1 MVGDRKLEAS
11 ECYNKSLISEY
22 FEIGHDFRSYSKVA
36 NTSTPLTEMDFHG
49 IIDKA
54 DRIFSI
60 LSASRLSSQYSSTT
74 LSTTFTFSSSGQVKK
89 KKLYQ

>member
-1 MVGDRKLEAS
+1 MVKILLKAATDNGPFHFILA
-11 ECYNKSLISEY
+11 
-22 FEIGHDFRSYSKVA
+22 
-36 NTSTPLTEMDFHG
+36 DFHG

-89 KKLYQ
+89 KTLSITIKF